1 MGIAPTKND
10 PSSEITVGRIGA
22 GIYVVELIGDHG
34 FHNSREI
41 GATLRTLAHRNCCLV
56 LDLSRATS
64 VDSSVI
70 REIVVANDNATGIG
84 QRFRLQV
91 REEGTSSRSFS
102 SRRSTRSS
110 PSTTVG
116 AKPWRHPDPRRAL
129 SGRFRSEAA
138 CSSEPGAPERGEG
151 LKPRVSA
158 PVT

>member
-91 REEGTSSRSFS
+91 REEGHIEQVLQLTSLDQVVPVYH
-102 SRRSTRSS
+102 SRRE
-110 PSTTVG
+110 
-116 AKPWRHPDPRRAL
+116 AL
-129 SGRFRSEAA
+129 AA
-138 CSSEPGAPERGEG
+138 P
-151 LKPRVSA
+151 
-158 PVT
+158 

>member
-1 MGIAPTKND
+1 MGIAPTPND

-22 GIYVVELIGDHG
+22 GIYVVELVGDHG

-91 REEGTSSRSFS
+91 REEGHIEQVLQLTSLDQVVPVYH
-102 SRRSTRSS
+102 SRRE
-110 PSTTVG
+110 
-116 AKPWRHPDPRRAL
+116 AL
-129 SGRFRSEAA
+129 AA
-138 CSSEPGAPERGEG
+138 P
-151 LKPRVSA
+151 
-158 PVT
+158 